1 MYVSARH
8 YSVSL
13 YRVCIFYKPKYLNMA
28 KSKFDFCTYYCWPKC
43 FWLIL
48 MQESHPLFVMG
59 HPVLTDEGGRRKRAG
74 TGGGGGGMACFIDV
88 HLAGQLGI

>member
-1 MYVSARH
+1 
-8 YSVSL
+8 
-13 YRVCIFYKPKYLNMA
+13 MA
-28 KSKFDFCTYYCWPKC
+28 KSKFDFCTYYCWPKQ
-43 FWLIL
+43 FLAYYTNAGIS
-48 MQESHPLFVMG
+48 ESHPPFVMG